1 MRDCDIWVSLLK
13 SKINNEPKNWRAEFD
28 ALLGHCSVTG
38 AAPSCYFAKELIEAY
53 PEAKVILVERDV
65 ESWARSFD
73 VILAGAFNPGVL
85 VFRLLDPLWA
95 GRVVGMLKSFLMYYY
110 GASNPKEARAN
121 LRDVHRGHN
130 ELVRSLVPKEKLLL
144 FDLASG
150 WEPLCTFLGKKVPEA
165 PFPYVND
172 LAETKRRSA
181 FLIRKGM
188 LRSLQKLTF
197 VVGPIVVAALAVF
210 WNYR

>member
-1 MRDCDIWVSLLK
+1 
-13 SKINNEPKNWRAEFD
+13 
-28 ALLGHCSVTG
+28 
-38 AAPSCYFAKELIEAY
+38 
-53 PEAKVILVERDV
+53 
-65 ESWARSFD
+65 
-73 VILAGAFNPGVL
+73 
-85 VFRLLDPLWA
+85 
-95 GRVVGMLKSFLMYYY
+95 LKSFLMYYY